1 MGLTTRL
8 RAFRDGFVEGYN
20 REHARL
26 SAIAGDSPAEDAGE
40 TDSEI
45 DQVSEGFVFEVTERA
60 LDRFLSQL
68 DALDTILVGLLAATL
83 AIAGLVVDRYEDL
96 GDGLFWLLA
105 AYLVSALS
113 LSVGNLFARPLDAPN
128 PIGAIIGVAVKGE
141 EAIAE
146 LTAEMARNW
155 RESQWL
161 RRVKAGA
168 AAAALVLL
176 TVGTVVSIH
185 EKVVNSRNEAGKH
198 RATVGARGL
207 DRRGQELPG
216 NVRNPGF

>member
-8 RAFRDGFVEGYN
+8 RDFRDGYVEGYN

-26 SAIAGDSPAEDAGE
+26 SAIAGDLPAEDAGE

-45 DQVSEGFVFEVTERA
+45 DQVSEGFVFEITERA
-60 LDRFLSQL
+60 LDRFLSRL

-113 LSVGNLFARPLDAPN
+113 LSVGNLFARPLAP
-128 PIGAIIGVAVKGE
+128 PIRSE
-141 EAIAE
+141 
-146 LTAEMARNW
+146 
-155 RESQWL
+155 
-161 RRVKAGA
+161 
-168 AAAALVLL
+168 
-176 TVGTVVSIH
+176 
-185 EKVVNSRNEAGKH
+185 
-198 RATVGARGL
+198 
-207 DRRGQELPG
+207 P
-216 NVRNPGF
+216 